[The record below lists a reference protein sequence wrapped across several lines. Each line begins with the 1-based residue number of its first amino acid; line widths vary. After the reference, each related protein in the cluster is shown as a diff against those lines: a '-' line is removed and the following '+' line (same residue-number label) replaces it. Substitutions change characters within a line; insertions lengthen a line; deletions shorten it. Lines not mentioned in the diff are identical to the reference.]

1 MDESV
6 SRFGVGFLTILY
18 RSGGRL
24 LKGGGRVSG
33 PYYMAVLL
41 TFGLK
46 RDNIACCSGRAAVAP
61 DHIGLSGKDSIVTQT
76 VLRIGLLIAGMTC
89 CAFGNVSSTFDTNN
103 DGWTLFQNS
112 GPNFDWIASGGNPGG
127 HIGATD
133 NTSDWAYVSAPSKFV
148 TAAQYNQTF
157 SFDLRHDN
165 LQQPT
170 GFPGIFSVRV
180 GLQGAGF
187 TLINEGALPTLNWLN
202 YSFQLNESSAAGWRK
217 FSNLSQNYSAGAP
230 LVTQAEMQAVLAG
243 LTRIVISTDYTLAST
258 DSNVPQID
266 RTYIDN
272 VLLTTAE
279 TPEPATLAM
288 LGFGMAAW
296 VMMRRRHNRSY

>member
-1 MDESV
+1 MTQTA
-6 SRFGVGFLTILY
+6 F
-18 RSGGRL
+18 RL
-24 LKGGGRVSG
+24 
-33 PYYMAVLL
+33 ALL
-41 TFGLK
+41 TVGLT
-46 RDNIACCSGRAAVAP
+46 A
-61 DHIGLSGKDSIVTQT
+61 
-76 VLRIGLLIAGMTC
+76 
-89 CAFGNVSSTFDTNN
+89 CAFGDVMSTFDTDK

-112 GPNFDWIASGGNPGG
+112 GPNFDWIASGGNPAG

-165 LQQPT
+165 LQQPV
-170 GFPGIFSVRV
+170 GFPGIFNVRV

-187 TLINEGALPTLNWLN
+187 TLINEGALPTLNWVN
-202 YSFQLNESSAAGWRK
+202 YSFLLNESSAAGWRK

-230 LVTQAEMQAVLAG
+230 LASQAEMLAVLAG
-243 LTRIVISTDYTLAST
+243 LSRIVISTDYTLAST

-272 VLLTTAE
+272 VLLTTTE

-288 LGFGMAAW
+288 LGFGLAVCGMMA
-296 VMMRRRHNRSY
+296 RRHKRTR